1 MNSMLYNWLSLTS
14 LDLSNFVTSD
24 LTNAENMFKNCKSLN
39 HLNISKFNTENLNNI
54 NYMFYNC
61 SSLTS
66 LDLSNFNIV
75 NEVKMNYLFY
85 YCSNL
90 QFIDISNIKN
100 ISGSNNTLFGNDIP
114 ATGQIK
120 VNINIMDII
129 KEQLPKNWE
138 ILVWLLL

>member
-1 MNSMLYNWLSLTS
+1 
-14 LDLSNFVTSD
+14 
-24 LTNAENMFKNCKSLN
+24 
-39 HLNISKFNTENLNNI
+39 
-54 NYMFYNC
+54 MFYNC

-90 QFIDISNIKN
+90 KYIDISNIKN
-100 ISGSNNTLFGNDIP
+100 LSGSNNTLFGNDFP
-114 ATGQIK
+114 DKGQIK
-120 VNINIMDII
+120 VHISIIDII

-138 ILVWLLL
+138 ILV